1 MLSDSLQ
8 SALNDQIND
17 EFHAAYLYL
26 SMAEYFEANNLTG
39 FAHWMRMQREEEI
52 GHGMKIY
59 DFVLD
64 RNGRVELQ
72 AIDAPPHD
80 YDSPLDACERA
91 LEHEKKVTGKIND
104 LYDLAKEKRDYSTEA
119 LMQWFV
125 IEQVEEEASALQLVE
140 QLEMAG
146 DDRAA
151 LLMLDR
157 EMGSRTSA
165 E

>member
-1 MLSDSLQ
+1 MLSESLQ

-26 SMAEYFEANNLTG
+26 SMAGYFEVNNLTG

-72 AIDAPPHD
+72 SIDAPPRD

-104 LYDLAKEKRDYSTEA
+104 LYDLAKEEKDYPTEA

-140 QLEMAG
+140 KLEMAG

-151 LLMLDR
+151 LLMLDS
-157 EMGSRTSA
+157 ETGSRSTA